1 MTWFKHWD
9 RSHRDKKVS
18 EIQLQL
24 LKTGKFT
31 KMGQGV
37 SRMGRA
43 SRRAERKPGGA
54 PAAPEEFP
62 PALPRRTVYMEILAV
77 HEYT

>member
-1 MTWFKHWD
+1 MN
-9 RSHRDKKVS
+9 

-24 LKTGKFT
+24 LKTVKFT

-43 SRRAERKPGGA
+43 SRHAERKHGGA
-54 PAAPEEFP
+54 PTPPEEFP
-62 PALPRRTVYMEILAV
+62 LALPTRTVYVEIHAV
-77 HEYT
+77 HEHT

>member
-1 MTWFKHWD
+1 MN
-9 RSHRDKKVS
+9 

-24 LKTGKFT
+24 LKTVKFT

-43 SRRAERKPGGA
+43 SRHAERKHGGA
-54 PAAPEEFP
+54 TTPPEEFP
-62 PALPRRTVYMEILAV
+62 LALPTRTVYVEILAV

>member
-37 SRMGRA
+37 SRMGSA

-62 PALPRRTVYMEILAV
+62 PALPTRTVYMEILAV